1 MIYNYAG
8 DVMQTDDELQADM
21 CEFIRS
27 VIAEEKI
34 PDTGEFDELR
44 HDWVTKIN
52 CAGFP

>member
-8 DVMQTDDELQADM
+8 DVMQTDDEQQADI

-34 PDTGEFDELR
+34 PETGEFDELR